1 MAWQT
6 LNQPLVPPPVIG
18 ANFTTRAGLEARDAH
33 VFTELPTDMAATN
46 LIHRFEAKLDALN
59 AKLDAQNAWLAA
71 QATTVKFLLWFIG
84 VGVAVL
90 IAMGIIQ
97 PG

>member
-46 LIHRFEAKLDALN
+46 LFHRFE